1 MLLDA
6 GHTILACG
14 EMIHETATVLR
25 SSRFRK
31 FHTLTDE
38 GIYEYVSFLRYVA
51 EMVVLDPA
59 LVVPIRDVNDIVV
72 AQTAIL
78 GEADVLCSWDEDFY
92 DPIMAEFLGGFGIA
106 VMKDAQ
112 LIQRLRN

>member
-6 GHTILACG
+6 GHTILVCG

-38 GIYEYVSFLRYVA
+38 GIYEYISFLRYVS
-51 EMVVLDPA
+51 EIVVLDPA
-59 LVVPIRDVNDIVV
+59 LVVPIRDVKS
-72 AQTAIL
+72 L
-78 GEADVLCSWDEDFY
+78 
-92 DPIMAEFLGGFGIA
+92 
-106 VMKDAQ
+106 
-112 LIQRLRN
+112 